1 MPEPQI
7 RTSSG
12 RQTPSEPRLREP
24 ASRYRRRSR
33 RQTTP
38 VVPASVPTPSEPSL
52 RRGSPAPHCPHTLRK
67 AHHLDPGALRPFD
80 GLTLFPAETTPGHP
94 TGTPPCPSLGS
105 AHDVRV
111 RYAHSGSRR
120 SVTHANRRA
129 SPRKNCILSLA
140 RTLFGRTGI
149 FCYDSATDDTRCLSG
164 RLVTGLR
171 HYIASPCVQVENPNH
186 GPYLL
191 WYIPLLPD
199 SSSSKK
205 C

>member
-1 MPEPQI
+1 MHTTLSPPDPDASLCARQSLGIQVTQSPQSRYSPGAGIRSEPKRPPHAGDPRPQI
-7 RTSSG
+7 RRTRSVKRTILNSA
-12 RQTPSEPRLREP
+12 
-24 ASRYRRRSR
+24 ASD
-33 RQTTP
+33 
-38 VVPASVPTPSEPSL
+38 SL
-52 RRGSPAPHCPHTLRK
+52 TAGPFCRHGPHRDVLS
-67 AHHLDPGALRPFD
+67 
-80 GLTLFPAETTPGHP
+80 
-94 TGTPPCPSLGS
+94 GTPPSSIRGTS
-105 AHDVRV
+105 HDVRV